1 MFRRG
6 DDDEVSVVSVEIPL
20 IQRDYAQGRRTPR
33 VDDIRS
39 TFLEGLH
46 EALTD
51 GRPIGLDFVY
61 GEVNDGT
68 FEPLDG
74 QQRLTTLFLLH
85 WYLAFRTGRLGEP
98 QLWTRFTY
106 ATRP

>member
-1 MFRRG
+1 VKGYPTSYAGMFGQRG
-6 DDDEVSVVSVEIPL
+6 DEAPEIGRIEIPL
-20 IQRDYAQGRRTPR
+20 IQRDYAQGRRNRR

-39 TFLEGLH
+39 TFLEDLH
-46 EALTD
+46 QALNG

-85 WYLAFRTGRLGEP
+85 W
-98 QLWTRFTY
+98 
-106 ATRP
+106 